1 MPTLNERQLEQRK
14 GILLLMVKGKKER
27 CPWLTMKQAADKVNE
42 DLSRDPSK
50 LKILNALAAST
61 AK

>member
-14 GILLLMVKGKKER
+14 GILLLMVEGKRKR
-27 CPWLTMKQAADKVNE
+27 CPWLTMQQAVDKVTH
-42 DLSRDPSK
+42 DLDRDPSK